1 MYINSCIR
9 PNTRVLVVMDYP
21 SVNDITEG
29 YIRDSH
35 SVAYMSRQLRR
46 LGVEPD
52 QISFHHFLYERL
64 PFGVEEKDLLVTTI
78 KGKKTAIPVPGGY
91 IHEDY
96 ADNIK
101 SLLTAVKSCK
111 PEAILC
117 MSSLALAV
125 LTEADNINSFR
136 GSMLMVSNWEIP
148 DPINLVPTYSIYALY
163 KQPELK
169 MAFDV
174 DLNRLAVGLRG
185 IFAFPEYNCL
195 INPTF
200 DQAKD
205 FLEELLCE
213 LNLPYSFK
221 VRIGFDV
228 ETRNQAISFLG
239 IATSEYTAVCIP
251 FIDKDGYSYWSLDEE
266 FALIKLTKEIME
278 HARVETVMQNGQY
291 DVQYTVARYSIYPK
305 LHIDTMVDGHMLFQ
319 KGLQLDLAYL
329 ASLFCDYYRYWKQD
343 GKDFHNSFQN
353 ESDYS
358 TYQMYNCYDTCY
370 TLELSHKMK
379 PSLEANVHPF
389 VIAFQRKM
397 QNAVIRAVVRG
408 VRWDYKTQMKWY
420 AEHKQLLEGYAN
432 WFNHIIPDSIVT
444 KQGNAPW
451 WDSPAKMAHLF
462 YDQLGL
468 KEVVNRKTKKRTT
481 SDDALIEIGHAE
493 PIMRLIC
500 KILRDYRSARKV
512 FDTYL
517 SALPSKDG
525 RMRTQYMVPGTDT
538 YRLASKGD
546 AFGEGLNLQNLS
558 KG

>member
-35 SVAYMSRQLRR
+35 SVAFMSRQLKRF
-46 LGVEPD
+46 GVEPD
-52 QISFHHFLYERL
+52 QISFHHFLWERL
-64 PFGVEEKDLLVTTI
+64 PFGTEEKDLLVTTI
-78 KGKKTAIPVPGGY
+78 KGKKTAVPVAGGY

-96 ADNIK
+96 QANID
-101 SLLTAVKSCK
+101 SLLASVNGCN
-111 PEAILC
+111 PEVILC
-117 MSSLALAV
+117 MSSLALAT
-125 LTEADNINSFR
+125 LADADNVNSFR
-136 GSMLMVSNWEIP
+136 GSMMRTSNAAITETNI
-148 DPINLVPTYSIYALY
+148 VPTYSIYTVY
-163 KQPELK
+163 KQPEVK

-174 DLNRLAVGLRG
+174 DLNRLAVGLNG
-185 IFAFPEYNCL
+185 PFALPEYSFL

-200 DQAKD
+200 EQATD
-205 FLEELLCE
+205 FLEELLAE
-213 LNLPYSFK
+213 LRLPYSFK
-221 VRIGFDV
+221 VRMGFDV
-228 ETRNQAISFLG
+228 ETRNQAISFAG
-239 IATSEYTAVCIP
+239 IATSETTAICIP
-251 FIDKDGYSYWSLDEE
+251 FIDKDGYSYWPAEQE
-266 FALIKLTKEIME
+266 FALIKLLKEVLE
-278 HARVETVMQNGQY
+278 HPRVESVMQNGQY
-291 DVQYTVARYSIYPK
+291 DIQYTATRYSIYPY

-329 ASLFCDYYRYWKQD
+329 SSLFCEYYRYWKQD

-353 ESDYS
+353 DSDYV
-358 TYQMYNCYDTCY
+358 TYQTYNCYDTCY
-370 TLELSHKMK
+370 TLELSYKMK
-379 PSLEANVHPF
+379 QSLDVNVHPF
-389 VIAFQRKM
+389 VLAFQRKM
-397 QNAVIRAVVRG
+397 QNAVIRAVLRG

-420 AEHKQLLEGYAN
+420 AEHKQLLDGYAA
-432 WFNHIIPDSIVT
+432 WFNYIIPDSIVT

-481 SDDALIEIGHAE
+481 SDDALIEVGRAE
-493 PIMRLIC
+493 PVMRLIC